1 MSRLKNKTIIIT
13 GACGDVGQAL
23 TALCYSHGANLVLA
37 DINQTA
43 LDFAEQKYDSSR
55 VQVIKVDVSQESE
68 NIAMVDCAIKH
79 FGKIDG
85 FVANAAISGKMSAI
99 EDMNLEDF
107 TSVLNVNLVGVWL
120 GIKSVAK
127 EIKKQGGSIVIT
139 SSVGGITGA
148 PFVSNYVSSKHGV
161 VGLMRSLS
169 LEMGDNNV
177 RVNCVCPTGIEGR
190 MINDIAA
197 QLGEEIKIG
206 AVSRQSIKRLA
217 TPKDVAQ
224 MMVFL
229 LSDESQ
235 LCTGGCYNVDGGYS
249 T

>member
-1 MSRLKNKTIIIT
+1 MSRLKDKTIIIT
-13 GACGDVGQAL
+13 GACGDVGSTL
-23 TALCYSHGANLVLA
+23 SALCYSHGANLVLA

-43 LDFAEQKYDSSR
+43 LDIALQQYDNTR
-55 VQVIKVDVSQESE
+55 VQVIKVDVSKESD
-68 NIAMVDCAIKH
+68 NIAMADCAIKN
-79 FGKIDG
+79 FGQIDG

-99 EDMNLEDF
+99 EDMELDDL
-107 TSVLNVNLVGVWL
+107 TSVLNINLVGPWL
-120 GIKSVAK
+120 GIKSIAK
-127 EIKKQGGSIVIT
+127 EIKKQGGSIIIT

-148 PFVSNYVSSKHGV
+148 PFSSSYVASKHGV

-169 LEMGDNNV
+169 LEMGDDNV

-197 QLGEEIKIG
+197 QLGEEIKTV

-217 TPKDVAQ
+217 KPKDVAQ